1 MPTKRYAGTDLSQ
14 FDCFSDDDIKELI
27 ASSSKNCCLLDP
39 LPSSL
44 RPACVDTLLPIITKM
59 VNLSLQ
65 SGVFAKTLKNVL
77 VCPLLKK
84 PGLDHKILKNFYP
97 MSNLQFVSKLT
108 EKAVAK
114 QITEHMNINGLL
126 PSSQSA
132 YRKYYSTETALLK
145 VKNDLL
151 LNMNNGHVTVLVLDL
166 DFVMSL
172 RYYASYLGYQS
183 ALVLNL
189 SSFENF
195 KVHKGL
201 TPLYLSELIS
211 VLPPSSYNL
220 RRNYN
225 GTLLCTPKF
234 KSKRTLGDRDFPQP
248 RPLYGIRYH

>member
-108 EKAVAK
+108 EKAVGK

-189 SSFENF
+189 SYF
-195 KVHKGL
+195 
-201 TPLYLSELIS
+201 
-211 VLPPSSYNL
+211 
-220 RRNYN
+220 
-225 GTLLCTPKF
+225 
-234 KSKRTLGDRDFPQP
+234 
-248 RPLYGIRYH
+248 